1 MPVLAVV
8 QGLAALLVQGL
19 SGCSPQEVAALS
31 PDWIRDIG
39 LQQSLTPSRNNGF
52 FNMFALMRQKAAEL
66 ASPDP
71 HVSARCPG
79 VVLGSITVLE
89 CSARGRTALQDDGTI
104 FQQS

>member
-1 MPVLAVV
+1 M

-66 ASPDP
+66 STPA
-71 HVSARCPG
+71 PG
-79 VVLGSITVLE
+79 VSPN
-89 CSARGRTALQDDGTI
+89 
-104 FQQS
+104 